1 MLPFDKKLREYLKKN
16 AEPVFILLVTLGG
29 VVGRFFL
36 WDIYTGDMGAYLKWY
51 AAAAKYGGLSG
62 IYTLGQKIKGYNA
75 LFQLLTAAITHIPAD
90 PQYVFKAI
98 WTVFDILLAWG
109 VGRLVYD
116 IAGTKDRPARQKAA
130 MAYGLCFLSMD
141 VIFNSAAWGQSDA
154 VYVSL
159 IIWSLVWLFKDKYLK
174 AFILLGLAF
183 AFKLQTVF
191 ILPFFAFYYIYK
203 KSFSCL
209 YFMLLPGMLI
219 VSALPRQIVGL
230 LSPVTVQAAGN
241 PATAQAA
248 AASAQVTAA
257 AASSAPAAQAGLHG
271 IIDVYIAQIASGG
284 RLYME
289 YPSFWSFFPGV
300 DADVFTDFYKFRNT
314 AIVFVFTLLMILMA
328 VLLRRREHYSKR
340 ELLCIALLLSFTTV
354 FFLPC
359 MIDRYGYLY
368 EILAIALVFIDKRSI
383 IPAALMLIPMHYQIA
398 GRVGVETLPVSIQKL
413 SFIMLIVYGMYLYL
427 TFSGRKEDE
436 HAGV

>member
-1 MLPFDKKLREYLKKN
+1 MLPFDKKLKDYLKKN
-16 AEPVFILLVTLGG
+16 AEAVFILLVTAGG
-29 VVGRFFL
+29 VLGRFFL
-36 WDIYTGDMGAYLKWY
+36 WDIQSSDMKVYLKWY
-51 AAAAKYGGLSG
+51 TRAQEYGGLPG
-62 IYTLGQKIKGYNA
+62 IYALGKRIKGYNA
-75 LFQLLTAAITHIPAD
+75 LFQLLTAAMTHIPVD
-90 PQYVFKAI
+90 PLYLFKAI
-98 WTVFDILLAWG
+98 WTVFDILLAAG
-109 VGRLVYD
+109 IGRLVYD
-116 IAGTKDRPARQKAA
+116 MTGTHDRSALCKATL
-130 MAYGLCFLSMD
+130 AYGSCFLAMD
-141 VIFNSAAWGQSDA
+141 GVFNSAAWGQSDA

-159 IIWSLVWLFKDKYLK
+159 IIWSLVWLFREKHLK

-191 ILPFFAFYYIYK
+191 ILPFYVFYYVYK

-209 YFMLLPGMLI
+209 YFACLPAMLFI
-219 VSALPRQIVGL
+219 SALPRQIVGL
-230 LSPVTVQAAGN
+230 ISPVKVNAAADAAG
-241 PATAQAA
+241 A
-248 AASAQVTAA
+248 V
-257 AASSAPAAQAGLHG
+257 SSAAVTPLHLPG
-271 IIDVYIAQIASGG
+271 IIDVYLRQIASGG

-300 DADVFTDFYKFRNT
+300 DAEVFTDFYKFRNT
-314 AIVFVFTLLMILMA
+314 AIVFAFTLILILMA

-340 ELLCIALLLSFTTV
+340 ELLTIAIILSFTTV

-383 IPAALMLIPMHYQIA
+383 IPAALMLIPMQYQIA

-427 TFSGRKEDE
+427 AFNGRKEDE